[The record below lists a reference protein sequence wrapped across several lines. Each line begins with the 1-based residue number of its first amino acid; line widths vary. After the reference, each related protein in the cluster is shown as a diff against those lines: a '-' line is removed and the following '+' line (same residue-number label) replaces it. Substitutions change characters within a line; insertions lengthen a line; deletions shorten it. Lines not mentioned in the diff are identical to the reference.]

1 MNLGNLGFTEL
12 LMILV
17 IVLVLFGARR
27 VPEIGASIGKGIREF
42 KKNISDVDREV
53 REPLRDSRPADR
65 LGAGDTL
72 VVVRARGRGA
82 GPPRA
87 EAADLTSARDR
98 RHE

>member
-65 LGAGDTL
+65 LGAGDTSSSS
-72 VVVRARGRGA
+72 VREEEPARPEPKR
-82 GPPRA
+82 
-87 EAADLTSARDR
+87 LI
-98 RHE
+98 